1 MTVSDEARELH
12 EDERR
17 AADDLTA
24 VRREIEETV
33 AAGGGHIGPE
43 AAAEFGRRLE
53 AAQERVRR
61 ARIARRE
68 LGGAT
73 QA

>member
-12 EDERR
+12 DDERR
-17 AADDLTA
+17 ADDDLTA
-24 VRREIEETV
+24 LRREIEETV
-33 AAGGGHIGPE
+33 AAGGGHIDPV
-43 AAAEFGRRLE
+43 AAADFARRLE

-61 ARIARRE
+61 AGIARRE

-73 QA
+73 PA